1 MDAFVLP
8 SRYEG
13 LGIVLIEAQAAALPV
28 ICSTEVPQEAQ
39 VLPPLQYQSVRG
51 SPAVWGA
58 AAVRAAAEA
67 RRRATAVEMRAGGFD
82 IVTEAKKLEEFYFDL
97 LK

>member
-28 ICSTEVPQEAQ
+28 ICSTEVQEAQ
-39 VLPPLQYQSVRG
+39 VLPEMQYLSLQE
-51 SPAVWGA
+51 SPAVWAEA
-58 AAVRAAAEA
+58 AIRAAENA
-67 RRRATAVEMRAGGFD
+67 RRRDTSVEMRAGGFD

>member
-39 VLPPLQYQSVRG
+39 VLPEMQYLSLRE
-51 SPAVWGA
+51 SPAVWADA
-58 AAVRAAAEA
+58 AIPGCRKCPAAGYLCRDAG
-67 RRRATAVEMRAGGFD
+67 RR
-82 IVTEAKKLEEFYFDL
+82 L
-97 LK
+97 